1 MKQSLLTRYV
11 VAIFMV
17 LMVTSCTKEGSS
29 RQQETTEGFRALVM
43 GGKDIDPNQT
53 WSTATNTSVSVTVNL
68 KDGEQ
73 YTVFIY
79 HTHPAT
85 STSTPYLGM
94 ATMTTGE
101 TKTISVAPPANV
113 NQLYAACYDSQKQVM
128 CMPVVNGQ
136 VTFSGTITSST
147 GIPSISTGNRWSVPY
162 KALPDL
168 SKYTTDSLTEVSD
181 LDPELP
187 EDAEARLKISDPY
200 TGFIP
205 FLSTHT
211 NMSVYVTS
219 TWTLTFDQRINSGNV
234 IVVGQGGEIVVPK
247 DFKLTTTPSG
257 ESSVMGRIYVMPG
270 GKISGEGTVEFSNE
284 GDDYNYNAGTISA
297 GEVAI
302 VSGSF
307 YNGGYLGNNNQNT
320 KLTGPND
327 NSTSSEFINLGTA
340 YLNSADGTSIVIM
353 NAGSI
358 GIMNNLTM
366 TQPCRMDDNSSMSCG
381 SLTLQGDGKSV
392 LYMGNGAY
400 VNCRGNISVSNYG
413 VWGPSGDNYKTNA
426 RFRVGGCTQYSAASG
441 NANEYMLDHVQFEV
455 PIGTTNLD
463 LLGGWMNGSQ
473 TSIEES
479 RQTCFY
485 LIEGTPEL
493 SKSNYLFYAFE
504 IPDNYNVCDYDY
516 NDVVLRVSTPYDNG
530 DGTYTVSVSVAAV
543 GSNQQINI
551 IYNGEDFGK
560 EVHEVMGI
568 STSSTINNNSVTS
581 NPEILDMITISDPNF
596 AINKLS
602 FSLRKTNNAGTSTT
616 LTQSSSSEDAPLYLV
631 VNGNSAGKWL
641 WPKEGSNIALAYK
654 NFSTWANNAQTALD
668 WYDSKY
674 ASSTRIISW

>member
-11 VAIFMV
+11 VAIVMV
-17 LMVTSCTKEGSS
+17 LMVTSCSKEGSS
-29 RQQETTEGFRALVM
+29 SQQETTEGFRALVM

-101 TKTISVAPPANV
+101 TKTISVAPPASV

-136 VTFSGTITSST
+136 VTFSGTITTST

-181 LDPELP
+181 LDPELA
-187 EDAEARLKISDPY
+187 EDAEARLKISEAY

-205 FLSTHT
+205 FLSTHA

-219 TWTLTFDQRINSGNV
+219 TWTLTFDQRVNSGNV

-270 GKISGEGTVEFSNE
+270 GKISGEGTVEFSSE
-284 GDDYNYNAGTISA
+284 GEGYNYNAGTISA
-297 GEVAI
+297 GELAVT
-302 VSGSF
+302 SGSF
-307 YNGGYLGNNNQNT
+307 YNGGTISSNGRLS
-320 KLTGPND
+320 GP
-327 NSTSSEFINLGTA
+327 TTAGVTAEFINLGSA
-340 YLNSADGTSIVIM
+340 SFSKADGTSLSIM
-353 NAGSI
+353 NAGTISVSD
-358 GIMNNLTM
+358 NLTL
-366 TQPCRMDDNSSMSCG
+366 TNDTRMDDNCTISCG
-381 SLTLQGDGKSV
+381 SLTLKGDGNSM
-392 LYMGNGAY
+392 LYMGNSAY
-400 VNCRGNISVSNYG
+400 LNCKGSISVSNYG
-413 VWGPSGDNYKTNA
+413 VWGPTGDNYKTNA
-426 RFRVGGCTQYSAASG
+426 RFRAAGCSQYSAASG

-455 PIGTTNLD
+455 PLGSTDLD

-473 TSIEES
+473 ASIDEN

-485 LIEGTPEL
+485 LIEGRPDL
-493 SKSNYLFYAFE
+493 SKSNYVFYAFE
-504 IPDNYNVCDYDY
+504 VPDNYNVCDYDY

-530 DGTYTVSVSVAAV
+530 DGTYTVFVSVAAV
-543 GSNQQINI
+543 GGKQEMNI
-551 IYNGEDFGK
+551 LYNGEEFGK
-560 EVHEVMGI
+560 EVHEIMGI
-568 STSSTINNNSVTS
+568 STSSTINNNSVTR
-581 NPEILDMITISDPNF
+581 NPEVLGMIKVSDPNI
-596 AINKLS
+596 AIDKLS
-602 FSLRKTNNAGTSTT
+602 FSLRKKNSAGNSTT
-616 LTQSSSSEDAPLYLV
+616 LTQSSSSEDAPLYLA

-641 WPKEGSNIALAYK
+641 WPKESSNIGLAYLK
-654 NFSTWANNAQTALD
+654 FSAWANNAQTALD
-668 WYDSKY
+668 WYDSKN

>member
-11 VAIFMV
+11 VAIVMV
-17 LMVTSCTKEGSS
+17 LMVTSCTKEGSIS
-29 RQQETTEGFRALVM
+29 QPEITEGFRALVM

-101 TKTISVAPPANV
+101 TKTISVAPPASV

-284 GDDYNYNAGTISA
+284 GDDYNYNAGTVSA
-297 GEVAI
+297 GELAVT
-302 VSGSF
+302 SGSF
-307 YNGGYLGNNNQNT
+307 YNGGTLGSSSNR
-320 KLTGPND
+320 LSGP
-327 NSTSSEFINLGTA
+327 TTAGTTAKFINLG
-340 YLNSADGTSIVIM
+340 SANFSKANGTSLSIM
-353 NAGSI
+353 NAGTISVQD
-358 GIMNNLTM
+358 NLTL
-366 TQPCRMDDNSSMSCG
+366 TNDTRMDDNSSIVCG
-381 SLTLQGDGKSV
+381 SLTLQGDGNSV

-400 VNCRGNISVSNYG
+400 MNCKGSVSVSNYG
-413 VWGPSGDNYKTNA
+413 VWGPSGDNYKNNA
-426 RFRVGGCTQYSAASG
+426 RFRAGGCTQYSAASG

-455 PIGTTNLD
+455 PLGATNLD
-463 LLGGWMNGSQ
+463 ILGGWMNGSQ
-473 TSIEES
+473 TSIDEN
-479 RQTCFY
+479 RQSCFY
-485 LIEGTPEL
+485 LIEGRPEL
-493 SKSNYLFYAFE
+493 SKSNYVFYAFE
-504 IPDNYNVCDYDY
+504 VPDNYNVCDYDY

-543 GSNQQINI
+543 GGKQEMNV

-560 EVHEVMGI
+560 EVHEAMGI
-568 STSSTINNNSVTS
+568 STTSTINNNSVTR
-581 NPEILDMITISDPNF
+581 NPEVLALITVSDPNF
-596 AINKLS
+596 AIDKMS
-602 FSLRKTNNAGTSTT
+602 FSLRKRYVGTSTT
-616 LTQSSSSEDAPLYLV
+616 LTQSSSSEDAPLYLA
-631 VNGNSAGKWL
+631 VNGNSVGKWL
-641 WPKEGSNIALAYK
+641 WPKESSNIGLAYK

-674 ASSTRIISW
+674 ASSTRVISW